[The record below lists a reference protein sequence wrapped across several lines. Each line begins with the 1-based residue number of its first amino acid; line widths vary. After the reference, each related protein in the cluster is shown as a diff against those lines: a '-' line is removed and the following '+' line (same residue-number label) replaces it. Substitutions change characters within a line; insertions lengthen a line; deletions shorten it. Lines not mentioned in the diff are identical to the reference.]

1 MFACRKK
8 VFISTSTIFVSEELF
23 IKMLTLKPF
32 SSSELALGGFLI
44 AAIGVYFVFLR
55 PPLLPEDLKYM
66 GTSLGQIIDTQPNL
80 SVWLQNVFYVMGG
93 YIFTTGIL
101 TIYVSLT
108 SFRARA
114 SGSFVIVVVS
124 GLSSMGVMTFV
135 NFIIDSDFKWI
146 LLLFMFPWFLALLFY
161 IMKK

>member
-1 MFACRKK
+1 
-8 VFISTSTIFVSEELF
+8 
-23 IKMLTLKPF
+23 
-32 SSSELALGGFLI
+32 
-44 AAIGVYFVFLR
+44 
-55 PPLLPEDLKYM
+55 
-66 GTSLGQIIDTQPNL
+66 
-80 SVWLQNVFYVMGG
+80 MGG